1 MSTTDRAALATE
13 LLAQLDTLRA
23 LHRLAAQQEA
33 RIRAT
38 WAALQAAEA
47 EEAAQVAVRLE
58 AW

>member
-1 MSTTDRAALATE
+1 MIPTDRAALATE

-47 EEAAQVAVRLE
+47 EQAAQIAVRGK
-58 AW
+58 